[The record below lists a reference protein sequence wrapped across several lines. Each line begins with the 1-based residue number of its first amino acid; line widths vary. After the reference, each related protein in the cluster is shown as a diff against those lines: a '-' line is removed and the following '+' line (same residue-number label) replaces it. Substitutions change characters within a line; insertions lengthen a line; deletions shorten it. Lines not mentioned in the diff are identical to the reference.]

1 MAKRAYPS
9 ARAKILEA
17 AEAVI
22 RRDGI
27 KRLSV
32 DTVVAEAGISKG
44 GFFYHFKTKDEL
56 LAALL
61 QSVTEEMTVEV
72 TALVEADPEPRG
84 RILRSIIRAAF
95 DFDADPARRD
105 RFVTLTLAVL
115 TVSIESPTL
124 LAEVRRGND
133 EQLTASASDG
143 LSLAHAL
150 LLNAAVEGFW
160 IGQSLGSTTVPE
172 PLRRQLRDL
181 LVALTRVDLDAL
193 TRSPAS

>member
-22 RRDGI
+22 RRDGV

-32 DTVVAEAGISKG
+32 DAVVAEAGISKG

-115 TVSIESPTL
+115 TASIESPTL

-181 LVALTRVDLDAL
+181 LIALTRVDLDAL
-193 TRSPAS
+193 TRSPAT

>member
-22 RRDGI
+22 RRDGV

-32 DTVVAEAGISKG
+32 DAVVAEAGISKG
-44 GFFYHFKTKDEL
+44 GFFYHFKTKDDL
-56 LAALL
+56 LAALMR
-61 QSVTEEMTVEV
+61 SITDEMTAEV
-72 TALVEADPEPRG
+72 SALVEADPEPRG
-84 RILRSIIRAAF
+84 RIARSIIRAAF
-95 DFDADPARRD
+95 DFEADPERRD

-115 TVSIESPTL
+115 IAAIESPAL

-143 LSLAHAL
+143 LSPAHAL
-150 LLNAAVEGFW
+150 LLNAALEGFW

-181 LVALTRVDLDAL
+181 LIALTRVDLDAL
-193 TRSPAS
+193 TRSPAA

>member
-84 RILRSIIRAAF
+84 RILRSMIRAAF
-95 DFDADPARRD
+95 DFDADPERRD
-105 RFVTLTLAVL
+105 RFITLTLAML
-115 TVSIESPTL
+115 TASIESPAL
-124 LAEVRRGND
+124 RDEVRRGND
-133 EQLTASASDG
+133 DQLTASASDG
-143 LSLAHAL
+143 LPLAHAL
-150 LLNAAVEGFW
+150 LLGAALEGFW
-160 IGQSLGSTTVPE
+160 MGQSLGSTTVPE
-172 PLRRQLRDL
+172 PLRRQLCDL
-181 LVALTRVDLDAL
+181 LIALTRVDLDAL
-193 TRSPAS
+193 TRSPAT

>member
-143 LSLAHAL
+143 LSRAHAL
-150 LLNAAVEGFW
+150 LINAALEGFW

-181 LVALTRVDLDAL
+181 LIALTRVDLDAL

>member
-115 TVSIESPTL
+115 TASIESPTL

-143 LSLAHAL
+143 LSPAHAL

-181 LVALTRVDLDAL
+181 LIALTRVDLDAL
-193 TRSPAS
+193 TRSPAT

>member
-143 LSLAHAL
+143 LSPAHAL

>member
-115 TVSIESPTL
+115 TASIESPTL

>member
-115 TVSIESPTL
+115 TASIESPTL

-150 LLNAAVEGFW
+150 LLNTAVEGFW

>member
-143 LSLAHAL
+143 LSPTHAL
-150 LLNAAVEGFW
+150 LLNATVESFW

>member
-22 RRDGI
+22 RQGGI
-27 KRLSV
+27 KRLGV
-32 DTVVAEAGISKG
+32 DAVVAEAGISKG
-44 GFFYHFKTKDEL
+44 GFFYHFKTKEEL

-61 QSVTEEMTVEV
+61 QSITDEMTAEIS
-72 TALVEADPEPRG
+72 ALAAADPEPHG
-84 RILRSIIRAAF
+84 RVLRSIIRAAF
-95 DFDADPARRD
+95 DFEADPVKRD
-105 RFVTLTLAVL
+105 RFITLTLAVL
-115 TVSIESPTL
+115 TVAIESPAI

-133 EQLTASASDG
+133 EQLAASASDG
-143 LSLAHAL
+143 LSLAQAL
-150 LLNAAVEGFW
+150 LINSALEGFW

-181 LVALTRVDLDAL
+181 LVALTRVDLDAP

>member
-150 LLNAAVEGFW
+150 LLNTAVEGFW

>member
-9 ARAKILEA
+9 ARAKLLEA

-115 TVSIESPTL
+115 TASIESPAL

-143 LSLAHAL
+143 LSPAHAL

>member
-22 RRDGI
+22 RRDGV

-32 DTVVAEAGISKG
+32 DAVVAEAGISKG
-44 GFFYHFKTKDEL
+44 GFFYHFKTKDDL
-56 LAALL
+56 LAALM
-61 QSVTEEMTVEV
+61 QAITEEMTAEV
-72 TALVEADPEPRG
+72 TALVAADPEPRG
-84 RILRSIIRAAF
+84 RILRSMIRAAF
-95 DFDADPARRD
+95 DFDADPERRD
-105 RFVTLTLAVL
+105 RFITLTLAVL
-115 TVSIESPTL
+115 TASIESPTL

-143 LSLAHAL
+143 LSPAHAL